1 VRNRGHGTVDDTD
14 CRDKFEIGYE
24 IGDLLDIALSF
35 WIKWVNACNLIW
47 YQSLK

>member
-1 VRNRGHGTVDDTD
+1 MTLFDTD

-24 IGDLLDIALSF
+24 IGDGIGDLLDITLSF
-35 WIKWVNACNLIW
+35 WIKWVDACNLIW